1 VTLAALV
8 ALLVLVHLAD
18 QLDRVGRRV
27 VVAWTRR
34 ERRLAELMERLR
46 RLT

>member
-1 VTLAALV
+1 LTLLALV
-8 ALLVLVHLAD
+8 ALLVLVHLTD

-34 ERRLAELMERLR
+34 ERRLAVLLERMEKR
-46 RLT
+46 

>member
-1 VTLAALV
+1 LTLLALV

-27 VVAWTRR
+27 VVAWTRQ
-34 ERRLAELMERLR
+34 ERRLAGLLERMDKR
-46 RLT
+46 